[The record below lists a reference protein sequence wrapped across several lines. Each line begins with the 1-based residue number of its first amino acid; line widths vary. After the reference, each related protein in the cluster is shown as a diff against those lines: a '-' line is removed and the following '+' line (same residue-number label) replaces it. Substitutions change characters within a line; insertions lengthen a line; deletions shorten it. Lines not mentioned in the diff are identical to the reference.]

1 MNSLIQPLFALLNPS
16 TVHFASAVG
25 TMNSILASAAY
36 SKGAGSR
43 ILTEPLLLWFA
54 QWGPSIMSEA
64 MRNGPDESA
73 NALCKLLVGLGDHS
87 SEYLAQNIAC
97 TRPIN
102 PAFNP
107 VSAPS
112 SSSLPTRAQVV
123 QNFMQL
129 MLSFASLPG
138 FYGVDEEES
147 EMTLGFWYAF
157 QDTLW
162 DVEVPAED
170 QAYQSGGS
178 DGMMT
183 VSKTVYAQLVTA
195 LRNKVRWPHGRSGW
209 AKGR

>member
-1 MNSLIQPLFALLNPS
+1 MPS
-16 TVHFASAVG
+16 DTPQ
-25 TMNSILASAAY
+25 
-36 SKGAGSR
+36 AGR
-43 ILTEPLLLWFA
+43 
-54 QWGPSIMSEA
+54 
-64 MRNGPDESA
+64 ESA
-73 NALCKLLVGLGDHS
+73 LIGGVKVVAVPPAVEGDGVGNGGRATTEGAVDAAEAAPVVML
-87 SEYLAQNIAC
+87 
-97 TRPIN
+97 RP
-102 PAFNP
+102 PT
-107 VSAPS
+107 APS

>member
-1 MNSLIQPLFALLNPS
+1 
-16 TVHFASAVG
+16 
-25 TMNSILASAAY
+25 MNSILSSAAY

-43 ILTEPLLLWFA
+43 VLTEPLLLWLA
-54 QWGPSIMSEA
+54 QWGPPIVTEA
-64 MRNGPDESA
+64 THNGPDESA
-73 NALCKLLVGLGDHS
+73 NTLCKLLVGLGDHS

-97 TRPIN
+97 TRPIS

-112 SSSLPTRAQVV
+112 SSTVPTRAQLV

-170 QAYQSGGS
+170 QVYQTGE
-178 DGMMT
+178 DGLMT
-183 VSKTVYAQLVTA
+183 VSRAVYAQLVTA
-195 LRNKVRWPHGRSGW
+195 LRNKVRWPKGRSGW
-209 AKGR
+209 TKGQSFFLIGGFVRWLTRK